1 MATWGK
7 GIANGFSFC
16 ALTGTKEVMQI
27 GGITNIGAEKVFLIS
42 TTHGGETHTMAAANA
57 TIDVFEK
64 ENVISHNHKIGDA
77 LINGCQ
83 EAILNGGVSH
93 LVEIVPC
100 NWLVAF
106 NFRDK
111 ERRVSAAMR
120 TLAMQEMIKRGILFQ
135 GAFVPC
141 FSHTL
146 DDVNYFIQAFLETLS
161 IIEDASNKG
170 VETILIGEIVK
181 PVFRKQI

>member
-1 MATWGK
+1 
-7 GIANGFSFC
+7 
-16 ALTGTKEVMQI
+16 
-27 GGITNIGAEKVFLIS
+27 
-42 TTHGGETHTMAAANA
+42 
-57 TIDVFEK
+57 
-64 ENVISHNHKIGDA
+64 
-77 LINGCQ
+77 
-83 EAILNGGVSH
+83 
-93 LVEIVPC
+93 
-100 NWLVAF
+100 
-106 NFRDK
+106 
-111 ERRVSAAMR
+111 
-120 TLAMQEMIKRGILFQ
+120 MQEMIKRGILFQ